1 MNRIGF
7 ATVSCVTVAFLFK
20 ATLRQ
25 FRKKPV
31 KAFNALP
38 EFILLNVATFQFSN
52 FSKNSTS
59 DMTLSVSTIM
69 TVSVIESTRVNVFLK
84 VIVTVPSKGQFLP

>member
-1 MNRIGF
+1 MNRIAF
-7 ATVSCVTVAFLFK
+7 ATVSCVTAAFLFK